1 MAGVSGD
8 FAALRRMVKGLN
20 ALAKP
25 ATRKEL
31 NLQLA
36 EEARFHVMECF
47 TRERAPNGRRWKP
60 LQSRAGRALRDTGR
74 LFNSITRT
82 ASSRGFRV
90 FTTVKYAATHN
101 YGAVIRPVRAKRL
114 AFVVGGRKVFAK
126 KVTIPKRQFFPS
138 AGELPVSWKKSFEAV
153 AKELARQKMGARR

>member
-36 EEARFHVMECF
+36 EEARHLVLECF
-47 TRERAPNGRRWKP
+47 TAERSPSGVRWPAMKSRSGRM
-60 LQSRAGRALRDTGR
+60 LRDSGR

-82 ASSRGFRV
+82 ASARGFRV
-90 FTTVKYAATHN
+90 FTPVKYAAVHN

-114 AFVVGGRKVFAK
+114 AFTIGGRKVFAK
-126 KVTIPKRQFFPS
+126 QVTIPKRQFFPS
-138 AGELPVSWKKSFEAV
+138 AGELPLRWKKSFEAV
-153 AKELARQKMGARR
+153 AKELARQKMRPR